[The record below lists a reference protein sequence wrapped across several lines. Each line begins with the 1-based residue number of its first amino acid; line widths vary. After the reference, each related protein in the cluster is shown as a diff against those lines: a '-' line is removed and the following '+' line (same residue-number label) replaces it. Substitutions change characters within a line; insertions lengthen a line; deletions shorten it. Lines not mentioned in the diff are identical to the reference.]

1 MHKTVP
7 TTIFIAAA
15 MTLAITACTPP
26 SPDKSTVLVTVNGQ
40 PITEKDYEN
49 FLQLRQQRQA
59 PEVDKAKEKQVV
71 LDEMIERLLLAE
83 YAEGKKLDQ
92 ELEVYFVLKRVRENV
107 LAQAAVR
114 ETLKN
119 APITDE
125 DLKKRY
131 EQEIATADKTEYKVR
146 HILVKDEATA
156 ADVIKRL
163 KAGAKFDALAK
174 QKSIDTESAKKGG
187 DLGEW
192 ITKEMVVPEF
202 YAVLPQV
209 KKGQFTDTPVKSQY
223 GYHVIMVVDSRPRQ
237 FESFEQFIADPRRKA
252 NLSRLVQEARINDLV
267 KSLKDKA
274 KINKS

>member
-1 MHKTVP
+1 MYKKVS
-7 TTIFIAAA
+7 TTTFIAAA
-15 MTLAITACTPP
+15 LTLAVAACTPP
-26 SPDKSTVLVTVNGQ
+26 SPDKSAVLATVNGV

-59 PEVDKAKEKQVV
+59 PDLDKAKEKQVV

-83 YAEGKKLDQ
+83 YAEKKKLDQ

-114 ETLKN
+114 DTLKDT
-119 APITDE
+119 PITDE
-125 DLKKRY
+125 ELKKRY
-131 EQEIATADKTEYKVR
+131 EQEISGADKTEYKVR

-156 ADVIKRL
+156 ADVVKRL
-163 KAGAKFDALAK
+163 KAGAKFEALAK

-202 YAVLPQV
+202 YAVLPEL
-209 KKGQFTDTPVKSQY
+209 KKGQFTDKPVKSQY
-223 GYHVIMVVDSRPRQ
+223 GYHVILLVDSRPRQ

-252 NLSRLVQEARINDLV
+252 NLSRLVQEARINNLV

-274 KINKS
+274 TIKKN